1 MRCCWGLSPSAP
13 LWGHVP
19 GAVRRLFD
27 FQTRADIRVRAR
39 SIVTRIRI
47 RHTAIR
53 VRIVVPAIDHTAYWE
68 MPPSCYKGKQYLGKS
83 CKNATVSAQY
93 GASRPFF
100 QKNRPASPEEFFRYA
115 HALTSFPRKARR
127 EPTFVFVPAATLPA
141 FAYDT
146 PPNALALW
154 YPR

>member
-1 MRCCWGLSPSAP
+1 MIFQLSALLTDKVMRCCWGLSPSAP

-39 SIVTRIRI
+39 SIVNRIRI
-47 RHTAIR
+47 RHTATR
-53 VRIVVPAIDHTAYWE
+53 ERIVAPAIDHTAYWE
-68 MPPSCYKGKQYLGKS
+68 TPPSCYKGKQYLPKS

-100 QKNRPASPEEFFRYA
+100 KKNRPASPGEVFRYA
-115 HALTSFPRKARR
+115 HALTLWLTPFRLTTYTPRRS
-127 EPTFVFVPAATLPA
+127 TL
-141 FAYDT
+141 
-146 PPNALALW
+146 
-154 YPR
+154 